1 MNLIP
6 LLRFIILPPQVKYEN
21 FTIIQFSFP
30 FSCYSCYML
39 YLHKL
44 KSPYR
49 WCYLLFPTLK
59 CKNFKHKHFKELKRR
74 IVFSI
79 YHFCFSFFLPN
90 VPKFP
95 SDIIPILMNFW
106 RMEELPLAILEQLC
120 WNSSL
125 QLRMFI
131 STSFVNIIFC
141 GYFFLWILF
150 SVYWVDCFFFEH
162 LKIMFLFY
170 FLLFSSFPGFK
181 WEILQYLNQ
190 CSPINIILHFCL
202 TLLSLSGSHPEL
214 WC

>member
-1 MNLIP
+1 MNFIQ

-30 FSCYSCYML
+30 FSCYSCYIL

-49 WCYLLFPTLK
+49 WCYLLFPTVK

-120 WNSSL
+120 QL
-125 QLRMFI
+125 QILPFNWECL
-131 STSFVNIIFC
+131 FQLH
-141 GYFFLWILF
+141 LWTLF
-150 SVYWVDCFFFEH
+150 SVDIEYWVDCFFLWA
-162 LKIMFLFY
+162 LKDNVFVLF
-170 FLLFSSFPGFK
+170 FTFF
-181 WEILQYLNQ
+181 
-190 CSPINIILHFCL
+190 
-202 TLLSLSGSHPEL
+202 
-214 WC
+214 